1 MSVMTE
7 NTLAGSG
14 GLRRCCSSAPDGL
27 DYEPVIR
34 SGHYLVLVEP
44 TIRSGLLG
52 IDVSCSTSLPKS
64 PDRIAG
70 IKKPRR
76 NSEANFTNWYVT
88 IIFMPPLK
96 VKAAYQSRLKY
107 DAFN

>member
-1 MSVMTE
+1 MM
-7 NTLAGSG
+7 A
-14 GLRRCCSSAPDGL
+14 
-27 DYEPVIR
+27 
-34 SGHYLVLVEP
+34 
-44 TIRSGLLG
+44 GLLTTTRSIAPVVAFQNSLFLKMLMAADQRVTDAYNLVQG
-52 IDVSCSTSLPKS
+52 SCAAGVDVSCSTSLPKS

-76 NSEANFTNWYVT
+76 NAEANFTNWYVT

-107 DAFN
+107 DVFN